1 MKLETSSQRISLSA
15 PAKVN
20 LFLAITGKRSDGFHE
35 LVSLMAKVDLC
46 DLITL
51 EKTDRV
57 GEISCDCRG
66 NEQLSGEGN
75 LAWKAVDLWREVT
88 GEQYGVRVTIQK
100 NIPLMA
106 GLGGGSSDAVAT
118 LKALNS
124 FRESPLGQ
132 EELIGIAARLGSDCP
147 SFLIEGACVATGRGE
162 VVRPVSQ
169 EANSRLNGKKVFLF
183 KPPLGFSTA
192 EIYKSVKGF
201 SSKEEAAGRIHSWE
215 KEGMNLEDCIENDLE
230 NPVFEKYLFMNP
242 LFEGLK
248 AEFGLS
254 PVLSGSGSCCFAILP
269 DDCAV
274 EPLTR
279 CIKESWGE
287 ETFVAEQRI
296 CS

>member
-1 MKLETSSQRISLSA
+1 MKLETSNQRISLSA

-35 LVSLMAKVDLC
+35 LVSLMVKVDLC

-57 GEISCDCRG
+57 GEISCDCMA
-66 NEQLSGEGN
+66 NDQLSGEGN

-124 FRESPLGQ
+124 FRKSPLGQ

-162 VVRPVSQ
+162 IVRPVSY
-169 EANSRLNGKKVFLF
+169 EADSGLNGKKIFLF

-201 SSKEEAAGRIHSWE
+201 SSKEKAVGRIHSWE
-215 KEGMNLEDCIENDLE
+215 KEEMTLADCIGNDLE
-230 NPVFEKYLFMNP
+230 DPVFEKYFFMRP
-242 LFEGLK
+242 LFQALK
-248 AEFGLS
+248 TKLGLS
-254 PVLSGSGSCCFAILP
+254 PVLSGSGSCCFTIVP
-269 DDCAV
+269 DDFAV

-279 CIKESWGE
+279 SIKESWGE
-287 ETFVAEQRI
+287 DAFVAEQKI
-296 CS
+296 CF

>member
-51 EKTDRV
+51 EKTDRL
-57 GEISCDCRG
+57 GEISCDCLG
-66 NEQLSGEGN
+66 NGQLSGEGN

-201 SSKEEAAGRIHSWE
+201 SSKEEAARRIHSWE
-215 KEGMNLEDCIENDLE
+215 KEGMTLADCIENDLE
-230 NPVFEKYLFMNP
+230 NPAFKIYPSLSNLKNFMNT
-242 LFEGLK
+242 LK
-248 AEFGLS
+248 DVKF
-254 PVLSGSGSCCFAILP
+254 VRMTGSGSCMIAYFNSKKSSINAIKIMKKKYKNYLSI
-269 DDCAV
+269 
-274 EPLTR
+274 LSKT
-279 CIKESWGE
+279 I
-287 ETFVAEQRI
+287 
-296 CS
+296 